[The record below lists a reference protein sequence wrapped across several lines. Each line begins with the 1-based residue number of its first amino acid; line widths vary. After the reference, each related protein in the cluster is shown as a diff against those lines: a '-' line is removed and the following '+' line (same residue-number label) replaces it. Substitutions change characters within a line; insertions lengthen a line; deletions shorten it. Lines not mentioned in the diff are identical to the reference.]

1 MPPEPDGKL
10 ASDGKLALIF
20 PNRPHARAWLH
31 GVSEPMAAN
40 PLNTSAILPL
50 ACLARYVPVRKLT
63 ATVPR
68 TYPANMSEDTV
79 AIMATL
85 TQVEAVRTCI

>member
-1 MPPEPDGKL
+1 
-10 ASDGKLALIF
+10 
-20 PNRPHARAWLH
+20 
-31 GVSEPMAAN
+31 MAAN

-79 AIMATL
+79 AIMAIMATL
-85 TQVEAVRTCI
+85 TRVEAARTCI

>member
-1 MPPEPDGKL
+1 
-10 ASDGKLALIF
+10 
-20 PNRPHARAWLH
+20 
-31 GVSEPMAAN
+31 MAAN
-40 PLNTSAILPL
+40 PLVPWLCQALGAAILPS

-68 TYPANMSEDTV
+68 TYPANMSDTV

-85 TQVEAVRTCI
+85 TRVEAARTCI